1 MVYTQEEIRQ
11 AVLPVAEKYQLQ
23 AVYLFGSYARGTAT
37 EQSDI
42 DLLIDTAGTQI
53 KSLLQLAAVYCD
65 LEVAL
70 GKKVD
75 VVTLSA
81 LEQKAQMPS
90 EESFRNHIWNEKVNL
105 YAVA

>member
-11 AVLPVAEKYQLQ
+11 AIFPVAEKYRLR

-81 LEQKAQMPS
+81 LVQKAQMPS
-90 EESFRNHIWNEKVNL
+90 EESFRDQVWNERVNL

>member
-11 AVLPVAEKYQLQ
+11 AILPVAEKYRLQ

-65 LEVAL
+65 LEATL
-70 GKKVD
+70 GKRVD

-81 LEQKAQMPS
+81 LEQKVQMPS
-90 EESFRNHIWNEKVNL
+90 EESFRNHIWNERVNL